1 MKQQLFA
8 LAASFLLSLSLITP
22 ALAWSEYGVIYD
34 ETELLWSEELERL
47 GTEVLPRITEKYDID
62 MRVDILT
69 SISGYDHDLPTAA
82 AGIYENHG
90 YGSASGGNGVTLTLL
105 VHEDEDGVAL
115 DGWHPYAAGES
126 WELTANATW
135 NICRNSD
142 TWLSEEAWSG
152 DLEQDIEALTGAVT
166 DMAEGL
172 ESFVLAGGVHSTIW
186 SPVTDG
192 NVPADALTEETEP
205 TAAPGASMEVPQP
218 QESAASE
225 PEEAPAA
232 TSQIN
237 NITDVADLLTESEWE
252 TLERQ
257 ARTLSEEYSF
267 GVYAIA
273 VEDYEDYAYGDVQD
287 AAEALYHGYDLGAGA
302 DRDGVLLLLSMYDRD
317 YGLIANGTFGH
328 YAFSKEGCE
337 ALTAFLLNDFS
348 DADWYGG
355 FSAYLTWC
363 GNYLEAAENG
373 TPFSVENPPMDAADR
388 MSTIL
393 IRLAV
398 ILLLPLIIAFIVIL
412 ILGSKMRSVAAA
424 TRAKRYIKGNLI
436 LAGQHDRY
444 THTTETQQK
453 VTSESGN
460 SKSPD
465 GGTSGK
471 F

>member
-1 MKQQLFA
+1 MRRRFFSLTVA
-8 LAASFLLSLSLITP
+8 LLLSLTLMTP

-47 GTEVLPRITEKYDID
+47 GTEVLPGITEKYDID

-69 SISGYDHDLPTAA
+69 SISGYDNDLTTAA
-82 AGIYENHG
+82 AGIYEDYG

-126 WELTANATW
+126 YELVERATW

-186 SPVTDG
+186 SPVTQSL
-192 NVPADALTEETEP
+192 VAEKAQ
-205 TAAPGASMEVPQP
+205 EVPEGSDAPAP
-218 QESAASE
+218 QETPASE
-225 PEEAPAA
+225 SEEAPAA

-237 NITDVADLLTESEWE
+237 NITDVAGLLTESEWE

-267 GVYAIA
+267 GVYVIA
-273 VEDYEDYAYGDVQD
+273 VDDYEDYAYGDVVD
-287 AAEALYHGYDLGAGA
+287 VAETLYHGYDLGVGA

-317 YGLIANGTFGH
+317 YGLIANGDLGD
-328 YAFSKEGCE
+328 YAFNEVGCE
-337 ALTAFLLNDFS
+337 ALTEFFLDDFA
-348 DADWYGG
+348 DDDWYGG
-355 FSAYLTWC
+355 FSDYLTWC

-373 TPFSVENPPMDAADR
+373 EPFSADNPPMDAAGR
-388 MSTIL
+388 MSAIL
-393 IRLAV
+393 IRVAV
-398 ILLLPLIIAFIVIL
+398 ILLLPLIIAFIAICIL
-412 ILGSKMRSVAAA
+412 SSKMRSVAAA
-424 TRAKRYIKGNLI
+424 TQAKRYIKGNLI
-436 LAGQHDRY
+436 LTGQQDRY
-444 THTTETQQK
+444 THTTEIRQK
-453 VTSESGN
+453 VKSESGSN
-460 SKSPD
+460 KSSG

>member
-1 MKQQLFA
+1 MRRRFLSLTVA
-8 LAASFLLSLSLITP
+8 LLLSLTLMTP

-47 GTEVLPRITEKYDID
+47 GTEVLPGITKKYDID

-69 SISGYDHDLPTAA
+69 SISGYDNDLPTAA
-82 AGIYENHG
+82 AGIYEDYG

-115 DGWHPYAAGES
+115 DGWYPYAAGES
-126 WELTANATW
+126 WELTTNATW

-152 DLEQDIEALTGAVT
+152 DLEQDIEALTGAVI

-218 QESAASE
+218 QESATPES
-225 PEEAPAA
+225 EEAPAA

-237 NITDVADLLTESEWE
+237 NITDVAGLLTESEWE

-287 AAEALYHGYDLGAGA
+287 AAEALYHGYDLGVGP

-317 YGLIANGTFGH
+317 YGLIANGDFGD
-328 YAFSKEGCE
+328 YAFNEEGCE
-337 ALTAFLLNDFS
+337 ALTAFFLDDFA
-348 DADWYGG
+348 DDDWYGG
-355 FSAYLTWC
+355 FSDYLTWC
-363 GNYLEAAENG
+363 GNYLEAAQNG
-373 TPFSVENPPMDAADR
+373 EPFSAENPPMDAAGR
-388 MSTIL
+388 MSAIL
-393 IRLAV
+393 IRVAV

-424 TRAKRYIKGNLI
+424 TQAKRYIKGNLI
-436 LAGQHDRY
+436 LTGQHDRY
-444 THTTETQQK
+444 THTTETRQK
-453 VTSESGN
+453 VKSESGN
-460 SKSPD
+460 SKSSG

>member
-1 MKQQLFA
+1 MRRTLFA
-8 LAASFLLSLSLITP
+8 LTAAFLLSLTLMTP

-34 ETELLWSEELERL
+34 ETELLWSKELERL
-47 GTEVLPRITEKYDID
+47 GTEVLPGITEKYDID

-69 SISGYDHDLPTAA
+69 SISGYDNDLPTAA
-82 AGIYENHG
+82 AGIYEDYG

-126 WELTANATW
+126 WELTTNATW

-186 SPVTDG
+186 SPVTQSL
-192 NVPADALTEETEP
+192 VTEE
-205 TAAPGASMEVPQP
+205 EVPEGSDAPAP
-218 QESAASE
+218 QQTPATD

-232 TSQIN
+232 TSRTN
-237 NITDVADLLTESEWE
+237 NISDVAGLLTESEWE

-257 ARTLSEEYSF
+257 VRTLSEEYSF

-287 AAEALYHGYDLGAGA
+287 AAEALYHGYDLGVGP

-317 YGLIANGTFGH
+317 YGLIANGDFGN
-328 YAFSKEGCE
+328 YAFNEEGCE
-337 ALTAFLLNDFS
+337 ALTAFFLDDFA
-348 DADWYGG
+348 DEDWYGG
-355 FSAYLTWC
+355 FSDYLTWC

-373 TPFSVENPPMDAADR
+373 EPFSADNPPMDAADR
-388 MSTIL
+388 MRAIL
-393 IRLAV
+393 IRVAV
-398 ILLLPLIIAFIVIL
+398 ILLLPLIIAFIAIR

-424 TRAKRYIKGNLI
+424 TQAKRYIKGTLI
-436 LAGQHDRY
+436 LTGQHDRY
-444 THTTETQQK
+444 THTTQTRQK

-460 SKSPD
+460 SKSSG

>member
-1 MKQQLFA
+1 MRRRFLSLTVA
-8 LAASFLLSLSLITP
+8 LLLSLTLMTP

-47 GTEVLPRITEKYDID
+47 GTEVLPGITEKYDID

-69 SISGYDHDLPTAA
+69 SISGYDNDLPTAA
-82 AGIYENHG
+82 AGIYEDYG
-90 YGSASGGNGVTLTLL
+90 YGSASSGNGVTLTLL

-186 SPVTDG
+186 SPVTQSL
-192 NVPADALTEETEP
+192 VAEEEIPKETDAP
-205 TAAPGASMEVPQP
+205 VPQETP
-218 QESAASE
+218 ASE
-225 PEEAPAA
+225 SEEAPVA

-237 NITDVADLLTESEWE
+237 NITDVAGLLTESEWG
-252 TLERQ
+252 TLERL

-273 VEDYEDYAYGDVQD
+273 VDDYEDYAYGDVQD

-302 DRDGVLLLLSMYDRD
+302 DRDGVLLLLSMYGRD
-317 YGLIANGTFGH
+317 YGLIANGDFGD
-328 YAFSKEGCE
+328 YAFNEEGCE
-337 ALTAFLLNDFS
+337 ALTAFFLDDFA
-348 DADWYGG
+348 DDDWYGG
-355 FSAYLTWC
+355 FSDYLTWC
-363 GNYLEAAENG
+363 GNYLEAAQNG
-373 TPFSVENPPMDAADR
+373 EPFSADNPPMDAAGR
-388 MSTIL
+388 MSAIL
-393 IRLAV
+393 IRVAV

-424 TRAKRYIKGNLI
+424 TQAKRYIKGNLI
-436 LAGQHDRY
+436 LTGQHDRY
-444 THTTETQQK
+444 THTTQTRQK

-460 SKSPD
+460 SKSSG

>member
-1 MKQQLFA
+1 MRRRFLSLTVA
-8 LAASFLLSLSLITP
+8 LLLSLTMMTP

-47 GTEVLPRITEKYDID
+47 GTEVLPGITKKYDID

-69 SISGYDHDLPTAA
+69 SISGYDNDLPTAA
-82 AGIYENHG
+82 AGIYEDYG

-126 WELTANATW
+126 WELTTNATW

-166 DMAEGL
+166 EMAEGL

-218 QESAASE
+218 QESATPES
-225 PEEAPAA
+225 EEAPAA

-237 NITDVADLLTESEWE
+237 NITDVAGLLTESEWE
-252 TLERQ
+252 TLERL

-273 VEDYEDYAYGDVQD
+273 VDDYEDYAYGDVQD
-287 AAEALYHGYDLGAGA
+287 AAEALYHGYDLGVGP

-317 YGLIANGTFGH
+317 YGLIANGDFGD
-328 YAFSKEGCE
+328 YAFNEEGCE
-337 ALTAFLLNDFS
+337 ALTAFFLDDFA
-348 DADWYGG
+348 DDDWYGG
-355 FSAYLTWC
+355 FSDYLTWC
-363 GNYLEAAENG
+363 GNYLEAAQNG
-373 TPFSVENPPMDAADR
+373 EPFSADNPPMDAAGR
-388 MSTIL
+388 MSAIL
-393 IRLAV
+393 IRVAV
-398 ILLLPLIIAFIVIL
+398 ILLLPLIIAFIAIR
-412 ILGSKMRSVAAA
+412 ILGSKIRSAAAA
-424 TRAKRYIKGNLI
+424 TQAKRYIKGNLI
-436 LAGQHDRY
+436 LTGQHDRY
-444 THTTETQQK
+444 THTTETRQK

-460 SKSPD
+460 SKSSG